1 MRHSLT
7 RVTILAGVSSIAL
20 GAAGMAQDATAVAQT
35 AAQTGENPVFVLGT
49 IYLDADDVDGYVA
62 SGAQVSKSM
71 TPIAEQQQA
80 VSVVTQD
87 QITDQGAQNL
97 GQALGYTAG
106 TVAEPFGVDP
116 RFNEPFMRGF
126 ASNDAQY
133 VNGLRQ
139 SRYFGAT
146 SYELYGMQQV
156 EVLRGPSSGLYGAGQ
171 PMGVINQVQKRAQS
185 DDFAEAGLGFD
196 SNSSPQAFFDV
207 NRAASDDL
215 SFRLTGIARDQK
227 NQIEEVTNESG
238 YLAGAA
244 RWTPDAMTTIDL
256 LASYRKDKPITPT
269 GVPYALTQTADGDDL
284 RDLYTGQDNWEDS
297 DRKMWNIGVEI
308 SHEFDNGWTLSQG
321 FRYEKLDWDYR
332 NTYVGTYAVVN
343 PDGTFLR
350 GSGQFSESSKSLSLD
365 TRLTGEVVTGALT
378 HALLFGVDVRKYDA
392 KETSQIQADTS
403 LFDWTN
409 PGAYIPAPNMTVGVQ
424 RGDITLKQIG
434 LYAQDEISMGNW
446 RGTVGLRWD
455 KAKQTGT
462 QYDMPAAFDETEV
475 TGHAGIAYVFDNGVM
490 PYLRFA
496 TSFDPEGGLNENMK
510 PLKPTKGYQWEA
522 GVKYQPTAFDG
533 LITASVYDLRQTNVK
548 QWAGYSPEGYLLY
561 RQIGEVKSRGLELEA
576 TAAIAENWD
585 LRAAYAYND
594 TEQLG
599 GTNTG
604 QEMWNAPQHLASV
617 WVDHDF
623 DNGFRAGGG
632 IRYVGSRESVD
643 NNIELD
649 SYTLLDIGGSYT
661 RENLEASLNITN
673 LTDKDYLATCG
684 WYGCHYGEGRTATAT
699 VKYKW

>member
-1 MRHSLT
+1 MRSSLT
-7 RVTILAGVSSIAL
+7 RVTILAGVSSLAL
-20 GAAGMAQDATAVAQT
+20 VSASMAQDAGPEAQST
-35 AAQTGENPVFVLGT
+35 ENPVFVLGT
-49 IYLDADDVDGYVA
+49 IYLSADDVDGYIA
-62 SGAQVSKSM
+62 SGAQVSKSV

-80 VSVVTQD
+80 VSVVTQ
-87 QITDQGAQNL
+87 QQMQDQGAQNL

-106 TVAEPFGVDP
+106 TVAEPFGSDP

-126 ASNDAQY
+126 PSADAQY

-185 DDFAEAGLGFD
+185 EDFAEAGLGYD

-207 NRAASDDL
+207 NRAVSDDL
-215 SFRLTGIARDQK
+215 SFRLTGIGRDQK
-227 NQIEEVTNESG
+227 NQIEDITNESG

-244 RWTPDAMTTIDL
+244 RWTPDEMTTIDF

-269 GVPYALTQTADGDDL
+269 GVPYALTQIADGDDL
-284 RDLYTGQDNWEDS
+284 RDLYTGQDNWDDS
-297 DRKMWNIGVEI
+297 DRKMWNVGVEI
-308 SHEFDNGWTLSQG
+308 SREFDNGWTLSQG

-350 GSGQFSESSKSLSLD
+350 GSGAFTEESESVSLD
-365 TRLTGEVVTGALT
+365 TRMNGEVVTGAVT

-403 LFDWTN
+403 LFDWNN
-409 PGAYIPAPNMTVGVQ
+409 PGAYIAPPTLTAPVQ
-424 RGDITLKQIG
+424 RGDMTLKQIG
-434 LYAQDEISMGNW
+434 IYAQDELSMGNW
-446 RGTVGLRWD
+446 RGTVGVRWD

-462 QYDMPAAFDETEV
+462 QYDMPAAYDETEL
-475 TGHAGIAYVFDNGVM
+475 TGHVGISYVFDNGVM

-576 TAAIAENWD
+576 TAEIAEGWD

-604 QEMWNAPQHLASV
+604 QEMWNAPHHLASV
-617 WVDHDF
+617 WVDRDF
-623 DNGFRAGGG
+623 GNGIRAGGG

-649 SYTLLDIGGSYT
+649 SYTLLDVGASYT
-661 RENLEASLNITN
+661 RENIEASLNIAN
-673 LTDKDYLATCG
+673 LTDKTYLATCG
-684 WYGCHYGEGRTATAT
+684 WYGCHYGEGRTATAV